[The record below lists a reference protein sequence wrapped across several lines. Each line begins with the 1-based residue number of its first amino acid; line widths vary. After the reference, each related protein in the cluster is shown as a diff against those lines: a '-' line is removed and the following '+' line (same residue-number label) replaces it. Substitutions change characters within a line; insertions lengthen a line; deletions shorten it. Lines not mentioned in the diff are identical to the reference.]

1 MISRVMIVK
10 SGEKVKL
17 VPDCKPTNLLYFTL
31 MDNEIPQHPPNKVQV
46 GSLKKKRLTGRI
58 DLKILHFLIIKR
70 WKSNL
75 LS

>member
-17 VPDCKPTNLLYFTL
+17 VPDCKPTNLLYFTF

-46 GSLKKKRLTGRI
+46 GSLKKKKAYWSYRLE
-58 DLKILHFLIIKR
+58 
-70 WKSNL
+70 NL
-75 LS
+75 AFPHY